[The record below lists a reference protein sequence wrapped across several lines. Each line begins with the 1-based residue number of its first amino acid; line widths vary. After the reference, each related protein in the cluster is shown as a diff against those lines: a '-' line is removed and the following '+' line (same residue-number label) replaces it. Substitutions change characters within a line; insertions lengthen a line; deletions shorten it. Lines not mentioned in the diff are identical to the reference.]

1 MGNDEGVLVMGGCI
15 CCIGVLLM
23 LILLPLS
30 FASISEE
37 ELGLRKHSISKKVLF
52 DDLYKPGHHN
62 TGPSYGFEKVNRHIH
77 SLIVT
82 DSAAWTCPEDGS
94 GNCLDS
100 ANTTDNVIGQVIYS
114 TFTVLYRII
123 QDIEHVEKA
132 YQSYQFSDAS
142 VQRAV
147 RAQAKENSKQ
157 SPQGFTLKQI
167 IDAHL
172 IFNVSQVIV
181 DKNTLNEAMADFG
194 YQIFDVIVTEIDMG
208 DSVQQKYLRIETNRY
223 EDEIIKASDEAQDI
237 QRETDLSTEE
247 INNEARTERTA
258 IESYS
263 GAYANRLAADLDAYR
278 REAEKNATIEL
289 IEMYQTK
296 FTDSGTTD
304 IMAIVSSTQYMDQL
318 ASMASNS
325 KVDKIFLD
333 QVNALN
339 INSN

>member
-1 MGNDEGVLVMGGCI
+1 MSGEEGVLYVGGCI

-52 DDLYKPGHHN
+52 DELYKPGHHN

-77 SLIVT
+77 SVIVT
-82 DSAAWTCPEDGS
+82 DSAAWTCPEDDTGS
-94 GNCLDS
+94 CLDRS
-100 ANTTDNVIGQVIYS
+100 NTTDNVIGQVIYS

-123 QDIEHVEKA
+123 QNIDEVEKA
-132 YQSYQFSDAS
+132 YQSYQFSDAA
-142 VQRAV
+142 VERAV
-147 RAQAKENSKQ
+147 RALAKENSKQ
-157 SPQGFTLKQI
+157 NPQSYTLKEI

-172 IFNVSQVIV
+172 IFNTTQVIV
-181 DKNTLNEAMADFG
+181 NEDTLNEAMSDFG
-194 YQIFDVIVTEIDMG
+194 YQLFAVIVTEIDMG

-223 EDEIIKASDEAQDI
+223 EDEIIKVNDQAQDI
-237 QRETDLSTEE
+237 QRETDLETEE
-247 INNEARTERTA
+247 INNEARTEKTA
-258 IESYS
+258 TESYAS
-263 GAYANRLAADLDAYR
+263 AYANRLTADIDAYR

-296 FTDSGTTD
+296 FSNSGVTD
-304 IMAIVSSTQYMDQL
+304 IMSIVSATQYMDQL
-318 ASMASNS
+318 SAMATNS
-325 KVDKIFLD
+325 RVDKVFLD
-333 QVNALN
+333 QVNAFN